1 MKQFL
6 IVGPHRSGTTLVH
19 HILRFHPQVSSLK
32 DEVKVVPLFESGI
45 SAFTYGHE
53 TEDEYRVGFARA
65 FQMLA
70 GINAGP
76 DTRAAGI
83 KCALAFLEQAQILV
97 DCCKTYLT
105 DLDIILTVRE
115 DLLAQFGS
123 LKRAEST
130 GRWHSFTTADDDP
143 RARITVDKDEY
154 TEYFLM
160 HTQIIKTIRS
170 LAETHRCL
178 ELCYER
184 DILHNASLYARLYD
198 FLELDHFKPSGELP
212 RKVAPAPEDFIED
225 YYTLKNLEPGLRKSG
240 LAPQGRLDTSSK
252 ESHARSPMYRAWHLA
267 GMGRRDDALE
277 AAQLTGESDP
287 HYYEAKCLCANIM
300 TVNGDHEGA
309 ESEIQKAIARNAR
322 HPEAYLRRAELR
334 RRQGRDDQALAATA
348 RRDCRDAELE
358 RAQLVEAILGRPCV
372 RSFLWQAPQLQPGS
386 RRLSRATAA
395 VRVSVLLRVPRGKAR
410 QSPIRGCLGTRDVRR
425 IGCDTEGRVGSVG
438 WKRRRLWREPSS
450 TLLYACRPRKPCAGA

>member
-1 MKQFL
+1 M
-6 IVGPHRSGTTLVH
+6 
-19 HILRFHPQVSSLK
+19 
-32 DEVKVVPLFESGI
+32 KVVPLFESGI

-53 TEDEYRVGFARA
+53 TEEEYRVGFARA

-70 GINAGP
+70 AISAGP

-83 KCALAFLEQAQILV
+83 KCALAFLDQAQILV
-97 DCCKTYLT
+97 NCCKTYLT

-130 GRWHSFTTADDDP
+130 GKWHSFTIVDDDP

-154 TEYFLM
+154 TDYFLM
-160 HTQIIKTIRS
+160 HTEIIKTIRS
-170 LAETHRCL
+170 LAETHCCL

-240 LAPQGRLDTSSK
+240 VAPQGRQDTSSRG
-252 ESHARSPMYRAWHLA
+252 SHARSPMYRAWDLA
-267 GMGRRDDALE
+267 GAGRRDEALE
-277 AAQLTGESDP
+277 AAQLAAEGDP

-300 TVNGDHEGA
+300 TLNGDYKGA
-309 ESEIQKAIARNAR
+309 EIEIQKAIALNAR

-334 RRQGRDDQALAATA
+334 RRQGRKDKALADA
-348 RRDCRDAELE
+348 RHADELARTYGTGHPDARHRIREIIAE
-358 RAQLVEAILGRPCV
+358 
-372 RSFLWQAPQLQPGS
+372 FGS
-386 RRLSRATAA
+386 H
-395 VRVSVLLRVPRGKAR
+395 
-410 QSPIRGCLGTRDVRR
+410 
-425 IGCDTEGRVGSVG
+425 
-438 WKRRRLWREPSS
+438 
-450 TLLYACRPRKPCAGA
+450 